1 MLEVAPCRRRSLQKT
16 TEVPDNRHATP
27 SLEMQTSSHAAS
39 PNLTRLPPGRT
50 RRHDAA
56 STLES
61 RPGRSLRKTGVLGNG
76 NSRRPVLQY
85 GDRTFLRIPR
95 EILTLVRAVD
105 QAASSLVVLRN
116 TVTKTDPV
124 DAPSP
129 AWSRTCHASRLRPG
143 VARVRRHTQGAA
155 REQHGLATDPDP
167 KYASFRLPRA
177 SDFHE
182 LQNSTMRGTSGSR
195 RMNPTYLIP
204 VFNHSQSRRPDRQPR
219 HHRYPLPRSDRRIAP
234 PPIRCGCN
242 NLIRPTIQDPWRGE
256 RH

>member
-27 SLEMQTSSHAAS
+27 SLEMQTSSHSAS
-39 PNLTRLPPGRT
+39 PNSTRLPPGRT

-129 AWSRTCHASRLRPG
+129 ACSRTCHTSRLRPG
-143 VARVRRHTQGAA
+143 EARVRRHTQGP
-155 REQHGLATDPDP
+155 HGSNTVWRRIQIR
-167 KYASFRLPRA
+167 STRA

-182 LQNSTMRGTSGSR
+182 LQTSTMRGTSGSR

-204 VFNHSQSRRPDRQPR
+204 VFNHSQSRRPDRQPQ
-219 HHRYPLPRSDRRIAP
+219 HHRYPLPRSGRRIAP
-234 PPIRCGCN
+234 PPIRRRCN
-242 NLIRPTIQDPWRGE
+242 TLIRPTIQDPWRGE

>member
-129 AWSRTCHASRLRPG
+129 ACSRTCHTSRLRPG

-177 SDFHE
+177 SEFHDARDIRLTAYE
-182 LQNSTMRGTSGSR
+182 PHIPHPCVQPFAKQAPRQATSASSIPAPAERSTNRAPTNPMRVQQPHTPDHPGSVAR
-195 RMNPTYLIP
+195 REAL
-204 VFNHSQSRRPDRQPR
+204 S
-219 HHRYPLPRSDRRIAP
+219 
-234 PPIRCGCN
+234 
-242 NLIRPTIQDPWRGE
+242 
-256 RH
+256 